1 MGDLITFL
9 GKPYLN
15 IHLSVTENSNM
26 AALKGKVLKIEPF
39 KLLDNTSPSEA
50 DSVRYVSC
58 GITFL

>member
-39 KLLDNTSPSEA
+39 KLLDNTSPSEV